1 MKRPAGWAFGT
12 AILLCSCTGDGGA
25 ADSGDGATPT
35 STFSGALTAWFLD
48 PGSEAGRAAIES
60 AIASFEAAHPAM
72 TVNLEFLPEATARDK
87 LTTALAA
94 DQAPDVAQT
103 STTWTAELA
112 VQGVLAPA
120 APADGVEYVD
130 SLVELGAADGTN
142 YGYPFYGDT
151 QALIYRTDVF
161 TRAGVSPPATWEEVF
176 SVGDTIA
183 AETPDIVPM
192 QVGGAHLDLQ
202 APLVW
207 AAGGEIATNGVS
219 GWRSGVDST
228 AGRAAFSHFES
239 VWKKGW
245 SPRDAVTWTADDVRM
260 AFAEGR
266 SAMMIGN
273 VADVRAILAANPGLA
288 SKIGSALLPAGPGG
302 NRDAVVSGAHLVVVD
317 GSSQREAAVALAQH
331 LTAPKQV
338 VPVADAL
345 ALLPGT
351 RAGVE
356 ATVSADGVLV
366 AFGEQLLDHSR
377 SYPTAAWW
385 NEMVSDGTFEAATQQ
400 LMHGRIT
407 APEAAAAVDAAIGR
421 AIG

>member
-1 MKRPAGWAFGT
+1 MRPAGWSFAA
-12 AILLCSCTGDGGA
+12 AILACSCTGDGGS
-25 ADSGDGATPT
+25 ADPGDDPTPT
-35 STFSGALTAWFLD
+35 STFSGTLTAWFLD
-48 PGSEAGRAAIES
+48 PGSAPGRAAVES
-60 AIASFEAAHPAM
+60 AIDSFEAAHPA
-72 TVNLEFLPEATARDK
+72 VAVSVEFLPESEARDK
-87 LTTALAA
+87 LTAAHAA

-103 STTWTAELA
+103 SIAWTAALA
-112 VQGVLAPA
+112 AQGFLASA

-130 SLVELGAADGTN
+130 SMVEPGVVDGTS
-142 YGYPFYGDT
+142 YAYPLYGDS

-161 TRAGVSPPATWEEVF
+161 TRANVSPPTTWEEIF

-183 AETPDIVPM
+183 AKTPEIVPM

-207 AAGGEIATNGVS
+207 AGGGEIATLGTG

-245 SPRDAVTWTADDVRM
+245 SPRSAVTWTPDEIRT

-266 SAMMIGN
+266 SAMMIGSL
-273 VADVRAILAANPGLA
+273 ADARAILAANPKLVGKL
-288 SKIGSALLPAGPGG
+288 GSALLPAGPDG

-317 GSSQREAAVALAQH
+317 RSAQHEAAVALVQH
-331 LTAPKQV
+331 LTAEEQV
-338 VPVADAL
+338 VPIADAQGF
-345 ALLPGT
+345 LPGT
-351 RAGVE
+351 RAGIE
-356 ATVSADGVLV
+356 AAVSDDELRR
-366 AFGEQLLDHSR
+366 AFGEQLLNHSR
-377 SYPTAAWW
+377 SYPTAPWW
-385 NEMVSDGTFEAATQQ
+385 PEVVSAGAFEAATQQ

-407 APEAAAAVDAAIGR
+407 AHEAAATVDAAVRR